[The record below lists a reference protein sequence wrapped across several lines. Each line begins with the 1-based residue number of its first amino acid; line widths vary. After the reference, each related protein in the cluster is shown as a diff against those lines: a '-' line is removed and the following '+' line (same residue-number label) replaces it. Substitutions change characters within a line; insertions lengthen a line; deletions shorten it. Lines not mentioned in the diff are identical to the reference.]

1 MADGRLRITASF
13 EGAADLA
20 SDYGDGDGAGSDLD
34 QYLRVKHSDTACP
47 PCLANHNPYMVP
59 FPGCRG
65 NIKTELLDDGK
76 KGNLCRC
83 TVEVVVGDDD
93 GHHDF

>member
-1 MADGRLRITASF
+1 MADGQLRITASF

-20 SDYGDGDGAGSDLD
+20 SDYVDGDGGGSALD
-34 QYLRVKHSDTACP
+34 QYLRVKHSATACP
-47 PCLANHNPYMVP
+47 PCLANKNVKLVP

-65 NIKTELLDDGK
+65 NLTIIAPRSG
-76 KGNLCRC
+76 KGNLCHC
-83 TVEVVVGDDD
+83 SVELVVGDDD

>member
-1 MADGRLRITASF
+1 MPDGRLRITASF

-34 QYLRVKHSDTACP
+34 QYLRVKHSATACG
-47 PCLANHNPYMVP
+47 PCLANHNVRDIP
-59 FPGCRG
+59 FSGCRG
-65 NIKTELLDDGK
+65 NLPLLVPQANK
-76 KGNLCRC
+76 PNLCRC
-83 TVEVVVGDDD
+83 SVEIVVGDDD

>member
-1 MADGRLRITASF
+1 MADGQLRITASF

-20 SDYGDGDGAGSDLD
+20 SDEGGESGSALD

-47 PCLANHNPYMVP
+47 PCLANHNPYAIP

-65 NIKTELLDDGK
+65 NIKTELMDDGK
-76 KGNLCRC
+76 KSNLCRC
-83 TVEVVVGDDD
+83 SVEVVTEEN
-93 GHHDF
+93 HDF